1 MSKRDEIVALASQE
15 VGYKEYANNKTK
27 YGEWYGVQGEWCDIF
42 VSWCAYQTGILNTL
56 IPKEAYVPNTANWY
70 KRKGLLRSKGYKP
83 SKGDLIFFD
92 HNRNGSPDHIGI
104 VSNFDGTKIT
114 TIEGNKSK
122 AVKRCTY
129 TMSYKYIYGIA
140 VVEYKDDPKEESINT
155 VKEVQHFLNEKYG
168 SGLAEDNKY
177 GKLTKKALIKAV
189 QKELKITVD
198 GIWGNQTKS
207 AFPNITL
214 GTKGPITKLVQCSLI
229 CHKYDLAAD
238 GIYGQITKEKVV
250 DFQKWHLLK
259 KDGIVGKNTAT
270 RLFK

>member
-1 MSKRDEIVALASQE
+1 MSTRNKIIQIAESQL
-15 VGYKEYANNKTK
+15 GYKEYANNKTK

-56 IPKEAYVPNTANWY
+56 IPKEAYVPNTAKWY
-70 KRKGLLRSKGYKP
+70 NKKGLLRSKGYKP

-140 VVEYKDDPKEESINT
+140 VVEYKDDPKEESINS
-155 VKEVQHFLNEKYG
+155 VKAVQHFLNQNYS
-168 SGLAEDNKY
+168 SGLAEDNKF

-207 AFPNITL
+207 AFPVITL

-229 CHKYDLAAD
+229 CHKYSLVAD
-238 GIYGQITKEKVV
+238 GIYRRKYQSKSARFPEMAFI
-250 DFQKWHLLK
+250 K
-259 KDGIVGKNTAT
+259 K
-270 RLFK
+270 RWYSRQEYSY